1 MLEFDDQ
8 ENNSTV
14 NDLLPIDDDKPVIDE
29 DDLHSEDNLEEQLE
43 EDPASVQT
51 KHDFITS
58 PWSRLGIIGGAFGV
72 GFLVMFAA
80 LNSIMGGGSRKAQDT
95 KFEPTPTS
103 TKAAENKDG
112 EILSK
117 LALQKQEQELDAL
130 NNPKPERDLEPEK
143 PKEEVKEKDKKP
155 QAKPV
160 AKTPS
165 YKPRPPQPR
174 YQPQPRRVAE
184 TPPPPRRVLQVPSPP
199 PEPRQTRQA
208 RTPLPPPPSR
218 EAFKPQETKAADPI
232 AELERL
238 RALGNV
244 GRVDYAQQQAPSRPN
259 QIAANSPTP
268 EDVSSVELT
277 PQRPS
282 RRRSNRLGEQPTN
295 SNNNTNNNNIEQLR
309 PRWEPTE
316 TEATTAS
323 SQAKNVNFSEED
335 AILQEKKPQYL
346 VVGEYAKATLNTPL
360 LIPQNNTDKEQA
372 NNLRFVATLTEPLK
386 GNTNEIAIEAG
397 TEIVISVISVDN
409 SSNMKAEVTAILKDG
424 TEYPISP
431 GTISVLGKEGSPL
444 IARPHNDKGDEIA
457 GYDATLGVISGIA
470 KVGEIINKPD
480 EEITEDLPLGGSRTR
495 TRNNNRNPTGAFIE
509 GFFGSVSE
517 VVGKRTE
524 RATQEILSRPN
535 IWVVPQN
542 TEITIQVN
550 RSIKL

>member
-1 MLEFDDQ
+1 M
-8 ENNSTV
+8 
-14 NDLLPIDDDKPVIDE
+14 
-29 DDLHSEDNLEEQLE
+29 
-43 EDPASVQT
+43 
-51 KHDFITS
+51 
-58 PWSRLGIIGGAFGV
+58 
-72 GFLVMFAA
+72 GFLA
-80 LNSIMGGGSRKAQDT
+80 LDNYVSSKSGCSRSRKAQET
-95 KFEPTPTS
+95 KVEPTPTS
-103 TKAAENKDG
+103 ATSTENKDG

-130 NNPKPERDLEPEK
+130 NGKPKPERDEEPEK
-143 PKEEVKEKDKKP
+143 PKSEVKEKDKTDK
-155 QAKPV
+155 KPV
-160 AKTPS
+160 AKTPE
-165 YKPRPPQPR
+165 YKPKPPQPR

-184 TPPPPRRVLQVPSPP
+184 TPPPPRRIVQVPSPAP
-199 PEPRQTRQA
+199 PREIRQA
-208 RTPLPPPPSR
+208 RTPLPPPPSFSR
-218 EAFKPQETKAADPI
+218 EAFKPQQVKATDPLV
-232 AELERL
+232 ELERL

-244 GRVDYAQQQAPSRPN
+244 GRVDYAQQQSSPKPN
-259 QIAANSPTP
+259 LIAANSPTP
-268 EDVSSVELT
+268 EDTSSAELT
-277 PQRPS
+277 PSRSS
-282 RRRSNRLGEQPTN
+282 RRRSNRRNNTEQPI
-295 SNNNTNNNNIEQLR
+295 NTDNNNIEQLR
-309 PRWEPTE
+309 PRWSPTE
-316 TEATTAS
+316 TEENTAS
-323 SQAKNVNFSEED
+323 SSAKNVSFSEEE
-335 AILQEKKPQYL
+335 AILQERKPQYL

-360 LIPQNNTDKEQA
+360 LIPQGSDKEQTS
-372 NNLRFVATLTEPLK
+372 NLRFVATLTEPLK

-397 TEIVISVISVDN
+397 TEIVISVVSVDN

-457 GYDATLGVISGIA
+457 GYDATLGMISGLA

-480 EEITEDLPLGGSRTR
+480 EEVTEDLPLGGSRTR

-535 IWVVPQN
+535 IWVVPKN

>member
-8 ENNSTV
+8 DNNSTV
-14 NDLLPIDDDKPVIDE
+14 NQLLPIDDDKPIIDE
-29 DDLHSEDNLEEQLE
+29 DDVQDEDELEEQLE
-43 EDPASVQT
+43 EDPALVQT

-80 LNSIMGGGSRKAQDT
+80 LNSIMGGGSRKAQET
-95 KFEPTPTS
+95 KAEPTPTS
-103 TKAAENKDG
+103 ATSTENKDG

-130 NNPKPERDLEPEK
+130 NGKPKPERDEEPEK
-143 PKEEVKEKDKKP
+143 PKSEVKEKDKTDK
-155 QAKPV
+155 KPV

-174 YQPQPRRVAE
+174 YQPQPRRIAE
-184 TPPPPRRVLQVPSPP
+184 TPPPPRRIVQVPSPP
-199 PEPRQTRQA
+199 PPPREIKQA
-208 RTPLPPPPSR
+208 RTPLPPPPSISR
-218 EAFKPQETKAADPI
+218 ETFKPQETKATDPL

-238 RALGNV
+238 RTLGNV
-244 GRVDYAQQQAPSRPN
+244 GRVDYAQQQSSPKPN
-259 QIAANSPTP
+259 LIAANSPTP
-268 EDVSSVELT
+268 EDTSSAELT

-282 RRRSNRLGEQPTN
+282 RRRSNRRNNTEQPTN
-295 SNNNTNNNNIEQLR
+295 TDNNNIEQLR
-309 PRWEPTE
+309 PRWSPTE
-316 TEATTAS
+316 TDVATTS
-323 SQAKNVNFSEED
+323 SSAKNVSFSEEE
-335 AILQEKKPQYL
+335 AILQERKPQYL

-360 LIPQNNTDKEQA
+360 LIPQNSTDKEQA

-457 GYDATLGVISGIA
+457 GYDATLGMISGLA
-470 KVGEIINKPD
+470 KVGEIINKPE

-535 IWVVPQN
+535 IWVVPKN

>member
-29 DDLHSEDNLEEQLE
+29 DDLHSDDNLEEQLE

-80 LNSIMGGGSRKAQDT
+80 LNSIMGGGSKKAQDT

-208 RTPLPPPPSR
+208 STPLPPPPR
-218 EAFKPQETKAADPI
+218 ETFKPQLSKAIDPL

-259 QIAANSPTP
+259 TIAANSPTP
-268 EDVSSVELT
+268 EDTSSVELT
-277 PQRPS
+277 PSSPN
-282 RRRSNRLGEQPTN
+282 RRRSNRRSEQPTN
-295 SNNNTNNNNIEQLR
+295 NNTNTNNIEQLR
-309 PRWEPTE
+309 PRWSPTE
-316 TEATTAS
+316 TEENTAS

-335 AILQEKKPQYL
+335 AILQERKPQYL

-360 LIPQNNTDKEQA
+360 LIPQGSDKEQA
-372 NNLRFVATLTEPLK
+372 SNLRFVATLTEPLK
-386 GNTNEIAIEAG
+386 GNTNEVAIEAG

-409 SSNMKAEVTAILKDG
+409 SSHMKAEVTAILKDG

-444 IARPHNDKGDEIA
+444 IAHPHNDKGDEIA
-457 GYDATLGVISGIA
+457 GYDATLGMISGLA
-470 KVGEIINKPD
+470 KVGEIINKPE

-524 RATQEILSRPN
+524 RATQEILSRQN
-535 IWVVPQN
+535 IWVVPKN

>member
-29 DDLHSEDNLEEQLE
+29 DDLHSDDNLEEQLE

-80 LNSIMGGGSRKAQDT
+80 LNSIMGGGSKKAQDT

>member
-80 LNSIMGGGSRKAQDT
+80 LNSIMGGGSKKAQDT